1 MPSSKF
7 VETETHIC
15 NQIRY
20 KVLKMLT
27 GLHSIEK
34 VMDTLL
40 KDNDP
45 GNIKKIV
52 IQPKEKIGESYASC
66 PSSVIKDDV
75 TPWVKSKPW
84 KEHNR
89 IHQCSNL

>member
-1 MPSSKF
+1 MPNSKF

-20 KVLKMLT
+20 KVLKILT

-40 KDNDP
+40 KDNTP

-52 IQPKEKIGESYASC
+52 IQPKAKIGESYTSY
-66 PSSVIKDDV
+66 PVGVVKNDV
-75 TPWVKSKPW
+75 TPCVKSKPW
-84 KEHNR
+84 EEYNR
-89 IHQCSNL
+89 IY